1 MKKLLYILSLLTLIY
16 SCDSSTDIKE
26 KNPFITEVSPNIF
39 EAGSEV
45 LINGTDL
52 DNNPT
57 LLFNG
62 EVLLLTMVT
71 DNYIAFNI
79 PENASSGLLSIE
91 FDQSES
97 NTEVY
102 LKILD
107 PEWEATET
115 DNYTQ
120 LEFVSNTTGFAI
132 KIDNSVSMSR
142 IDKTVDGGKTWTT
155 IFQEDVADFFFSA
168 VNTNTVY
175 AKGNLN
181 TFKKTIDGGNT
192 WENFTVLDVSFLIS
206 NLFFINESEGFLL
219 ADKLGNTHVFK
230 TIDAGN
236 TWEETLML
244 NVPTFKIEIAQKN
257 ENEILFLNKE
267 ANEIIKTTDNGEN
280 WTTQNLN
287 ISIENSLLSYSF
299 DSEKSWLSLTQ
310 LIGNTGGLYYTTN
323 MENGWE
329 TNEIPSLSTTNES
342 INKIIFFDSLK
353 GVVITNNGGV
363 LYTEDGGEAWK
374 LLYIGIS
381 EVITSNYYENTVYI
395 ISNGH
400 LHKKQI

>member
-16 SCDSSTDIKE
+16 SCDSSTNIKE
-26 KNPFITEVSPNIF
+26 KNSFITEVSPKII
-39 EAGSEV
+39 EAGAEV
-45 LINGTDL
+45 LISGTDL
-52 DNNPT
+52 DDNPT

-62 EVLLLTMVT
+62 EVLSLTMVT
-71 DNYIAFNI
+71 ENTIAFNI

-91 FDQSES
+91 FDQTES

-107 PEWEATET
+107 PEWDATET

-120 LEFVSNTTGFAI
+120 LEFVSNTTGFAT
-132 KIDNSVSMSR
+132 KIDNTVSMSR
-142 IDKTVDGGKTWTT
+142 IDKTLDGGQTWTT

-168 VNTNTVY
+168 VNANIVY

-181 TFKKTIDGGNT
+181 TLKKTIDGGNT

-219 ADKLGNTHVFK
+219 ADKLGNTYVFK
-230 TIDAGN
+230 TIDGGN
-236 TWEETLML
+236 TWEKKLVIDM
-244 NVPTFKIEIAQKN
+244 PTSKIEIAQKN
-257 ENEILFLNKE
+257 ENKILLLNQE
-267 ANEIIKTTDNGEN
+267 TNEIIKTTDNGEN

-299 DSEKSWLSLTQ
+299 ENEKSWLSLAQ
-310 LIGNTGGLYYTTN
+310 LIDNTGGLYYTTN

-329 TNEIPSLSTTNES
+329 TNEIPILSTTDERL
-342 INKIIFFDSLK
+342 NKIIFFDSLN

-363 LYTEDGGEAWK
+363 LYTEDGGEIWK
-374 LLYIGIS
+374 LLYLDIS
-381 EVITSNYYENTVYI
+381 EVTTSSFYENTIYI